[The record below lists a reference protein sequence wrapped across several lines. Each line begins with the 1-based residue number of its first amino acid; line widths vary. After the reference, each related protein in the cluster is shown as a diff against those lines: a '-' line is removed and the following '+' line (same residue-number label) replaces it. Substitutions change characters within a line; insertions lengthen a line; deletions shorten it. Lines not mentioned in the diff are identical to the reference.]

1 MLLKILS
8 FFFPWPLRR
17 RALQSW
23 FGFSIHPSA
32 KIGMAWVFPR
42 NLVMGANSKID
53 HFTVAV
59 NLDKIEMEANTRIG
73 RSNWITGFST
83 YSESKHFSHQ
93 EDRKAELLMKES
105 SNVTKRH
112 HLDCTNT
119 ITVGRFSTIA
129 GYQSQLLT
137 HSIDIM
143 EGRQDSAPIT
153 IGDYAFVS
161 TNVVILG
168 GAALPSYSVLGAK
181 SLLNKK
187 YEDEWMLYGGIPA
200 NPIKTIP
207 KNAKYFNRSD
217 GYVY

>member
-23 FGFSIHPSA
+23 FGFSIHPSS

-59 NLDKIEMEANTRIG
+59 NLDKIEMEANTSIG

-93 EDRKAELLMKES
+93 
-105 SNVTKRH
+105 
-112 HLDCTNT
+112 
-119 ITVGRFSTIA
+119 
-129 GYQSQLLT
+129 
-137 HSIDIM
+137 
-143 EGRQDSAPIT
+143 
-153 IGDYAFVS
+153 
-161 TNVVILG
+161 
-168 GAALPSYSVLGAK
+168 
-181 SLLNKK
+181 
-187 YEDEWMLYGGIPA
+187 
-200 NPIKTIP
+200 
-207 KNAKYFNRSD
+207 
-217 GYVY
+217 